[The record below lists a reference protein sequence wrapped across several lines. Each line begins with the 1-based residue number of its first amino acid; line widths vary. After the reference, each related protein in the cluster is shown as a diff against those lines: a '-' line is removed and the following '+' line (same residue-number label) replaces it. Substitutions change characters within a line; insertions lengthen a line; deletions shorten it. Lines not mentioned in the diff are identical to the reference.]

1 MPGTELDRARHAVT
15 EAMHEAHA
23 ASRIVGAHTRQVA
36 GWLHREDGS
45 WAPVDYRGKVGP
57 VFAIGPVDEGHD
69 DGDVFTDAAA
79 ALATL
84 GEPVV
89 IDVDP
94 LYSPAL
100 QRLLEVAERIARD
113 SDATTVDVEHVE
125 QALTGHRRRGGE
137 SPGGPTQ

>member
-1 MPGTELDRARHAVT
+1 MPGTELDHARHAVT
-15 EAMHEAHA
+15 EAMREAHA

-45 WAPVDYRGKVGP
+45 WAPVDDRGKVGP
-57 VFAIGPVDEGHD
+57 VFAVGPVDEGQD
-69 DGDVFTDAAA
+69 DGVFADAAA
-79 ALATL
+79 TLAAV

-94 LYSPAL
+94 LYTPAL

-113 SDATTVDVEHVE
+113 SGATTVDVEHVE
-125 QALTGHRRRGGE
+125 QAITGRRQGGDE
-137 SPGGPTQ
+137 SPGDPPQ

>member
-1 MPGTELDRARHAVT
+1 MPGTELDRARHTVI
-15 EAMHEAHA
+15 EAMREAHA

-45 WAPVDYRGKVGP
+45 WAPVDDRGKVGP
-57 VFAIGPVDEGHD
+57 VFAVGPVDEGQN

-100 QRLLEVAERIARD
+100 QRLLEVGAHRPR
-113 SDATTVDVEHVE
+113 
-125 QALTGHRRRGGE
+125 QRRYYRRRRARRASTHGTPAGR
-137 SPGGPTQ
+137 